1 MVPDL
6 YGLPRKGIA
15 MKRYRFLRN
24 ILPVV
29 LLIIPVCVLSQ
40 SKLPLNETMLYNFST
55 RGSAGM
61 LVDEQALAGDP
72 AAGQGGDPLTVF
84 SPGWVYAEIYYPA
97 MVVLDLGRSHI
108 LNALWFYDV
117 NDCDTL
123 SIYTGDPSSWE
134 LKSRVILD
142 MYNAWRNI
150 PLQDTSR
157 FIMLKYRSPS
167 VRIAEIVLYGQPV
180 GNYPPAPVPVVHPR
194 PAVNHFMGVNGFVDD
209 PIDKLACA
217 GSIREYHNWGWDEG
231 NLDTTYQGY
240 PDNQYAW
247 NPSWVSGPGW
257 AFNFDGFYQQ
267 LKDHGL
273 TASPDLQGSALYMT
287 NFIDSLTQNKP
298 IRNNGKPLD
307 PASYIE
313 HSDYMFQFAA
323 RYASHPVNDTLLKLR
338 ADQPRISGSD
348 RIAYLENWNEPDKTW
363 FGRPGYFTPDEF
375 ATFCSADYDGHEQ
388 SLGMGKGMK
397 NAAPQIK
404 MVMAGLTGL
413 NLEYLRCM
421 KLWSDFNR
429 TSGFPAEVLN
439 FHHYSANNIHG
450 ISPEADSLKQKLKKI
465 VAWRDSCMPGKEIW
479 LSEFGY
485 DTNPESEQAA
495 VAIDTNDIF
504 EVQGAW
510 ILRSYLEAVAAGID
524 KAFVFML
531 RDANAPNPNKYNSSG
546 LTGEIWYGHQPKKS
560 WYYVSAMKNQLTGL
574 IFDQEIPSNQ
584 DSLNI
589 YRFLSAGG
597 DTAVHVV
604 WCTSATNRI
613 VNDFSMKV
621 PPHSLVWQIRPRM
634 GSATGLKTPL
644 PIQNDTVNF
653 RVTELPVF
661 IRMVAHDSLM
671 PIQINLN
678 NVVIPEG
685 ESRCFDAVQVIT
697 TSGIDPGFMVET
709 GAAVDLIAGQRI
721 SLYPLTRV
729 AAGGAFHARIT
740 ETGVFC
746 ETGMVPDENRKY
758 ECPPG
763 IPPISAW

>member
-1 MVPDL
+1 MT
-6 YGLPRKGIA
+6 RRGIVKLS
-15 MKRYRFLRN
+15 MLIVF
-24 ILPVV
+24 
-29 LLIIPVCVLSQ
+29 LLIPGWFCAQ
-40 SKLPLNETMLYNFST
+40 SKLNLDKGMLYNFST
-55 RGSAGM
+55 QGAAGF
-61 LVDEQALAGDP
+61 LVDEQVLAGDP
-72 AAGQGGDPLTVF
+72 ATGQGGNCLTVY

-108 LNALWFYDV
+108 LHALWFYDV

-123 SIYTGDPSSWE
+123 NIYTGDPSSWT
-134 LKSRVILD
+134 LKARVVLD
-142 MYNAWRNI
+142 RYNEWRNI
-150 PLQDTSR
+150 ALQDTSR
-157 FIMLKYRSPS
+157 FIMLKYRSPA
-167 VRIAEIVLYGQPV
+167 VRIAEIVLYGLPL
-180 GNYPPAPVPVVHPR
+180 GSYPPPLVPVAHPR
-194 PAVNHFMGVNGFVDD
+194 PRMDQFMGVNGFVDD
-209 PIDKLACA
+209 PLDKIACT
-217 GSIREYHNWGWDEG
+217 GSLREYHNWGWDEG

-240 PDNQYAW
+240 PYNQYAW
-247 NPSWVSGPGW
+247 NPNWVSGPGW
-257 AFNFDGFYQQ
+257 AFNFDGFYRQ

-298 IRNNGKPLD
+298 IRNNGNPLD

-323 RYASHPVNDTLLKLR
+323 RYGSGNVNDTLLKLR
-338 ADQPRISGSD
+338 PDQPRFSGSD

-363 FGRPGYFTPDEF
+363 WGRLAYFTPDEF
-375 ATFCSADYDGHEQ
+375 ATLCSADYDGHEQ
-388 SLGMGKGMK
+388 SLGTGKGMK

-429 TSGFPAEVLN
+429 TSGFPADVLN
-439 FHHYSANNIHG
+439 FHHYCANGIHG
-450 ISPEADSLKQKLKKI
+450 ISPEADSLKLKLKEV
-465 VAWRDSCMPGKEIW
+465 VAWRDSCLPGKELW

-495 VAIDTNDIF
+495 VTIDTNDIF
-504 EVQGAW
+504 EVQGEW
-510 ILRSYLEAVAAGID
+510 ILRSYLEASAAGLD

-560 WYYVSAMKNQLTGL
+560 WYYVSTMKDQLTGL

-613 VNDFSMKV
+613 VNDFSIKV
-621 PPHSLVWQIRPRM
+621 PPNSLVWQIRPQS
-634 GSATGLKTPL
+634 GYPKGVKIPL
-644 PIQNDTVNF
+644 AIHNDSVTI
-653 RVTELPVF
+653 RVTERPVF
-661 IRMVAHDSLM
+661 IRLVRHDSLIPM
-671 PIQINLN
+671 QYNLN
-678 NVVIPEG
+678 NIVIPEG
-685 ESRCFDAVQVIT
+685 DHRCFDAVQVIT
-697 TSGIDPGFMVET
+697 TSGIDTGFRVKA
-709 GAAVDLIAGQRI
+709 GATVDLIAGQRI
-721 SLYPLTRV
+721 ILQPVTHVFS
-729 AAGGAFHARIT
+729 GATLHAQIT
-740 ETGVFC
+740 ETGIFC
-746 ETGMVPDENRKY
+746 QAGNAKKRNENWN
-758 ECPPG
+758 CPPN
-763 IPPISAW
+763 PTPETAW